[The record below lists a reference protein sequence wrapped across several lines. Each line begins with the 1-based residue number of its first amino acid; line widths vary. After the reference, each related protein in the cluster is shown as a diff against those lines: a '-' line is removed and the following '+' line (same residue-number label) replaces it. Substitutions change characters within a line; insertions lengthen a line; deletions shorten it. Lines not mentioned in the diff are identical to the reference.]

1 VIDVPITVGLV
12 ADVTDTFREHQ
23 SAVYSVN
30 DLCRSCFAGAFPLFA
45 HAMYQRLGL
54 GGANSMLGG
63 FAILFIPAPFIFIK
77 YDARI
82 RAASKFTS
90 KDDVDKPTESA

>member
-1 VIDVPITVGLV
+1 
-12 ADVTDTFREHQ
+12 
-23 SAVYSVN
+23 
-30 DLCRSCFAGAFPLFA
+30 
-45 HAMYQRLGL
+45 
-54 GGANSMLGG
+54 LGG